1 MTRTVL
7 IADDEPNIVV
17 SLEFLLKREGHRVL
31 IARDGAEALAMI
43 RDERPA
49 LVLLD
54 AMMPGLS
61 GFDLC
66 ETLRSDPELS
76 GIRIVMLTARSR
88 EADQARAMGA
98 GADAFVAK
106 PFSTRDLA
114 VRIRELMP

>member
-1 MTRTVL
+1 MTHSVL
-7 IADDEPNIVV
+7 IADDEANIVV

-43 RDERPA
+43 RSERPA

-66 ETLRSDPELS
+66 EAIRADPALSD
-76 GIRIVMLTARSR
+76 IRIVMLTARSR
-88 EADQARAMGA
+88 EADEARAMGA
-98 GADAFVAK
+98 GADEFIVK

-114 VRIRELMP
+114 ARIRGLLS

>member
-43 RDERPA
+43 RAERPR
-49 LVLLD
+49 LVVLD

-66 ETLRSDPELS
+66 ETLRSDPALA
-76 GIRIVMLTARSR
+76 GTRIVMLTARSR
-88 EADQARAMGA
+88 EADQARAMR
-98 GADAFVAK
+98 
-106 PFSTRDLA
+106 SEEHTS
-114 VRIRELMP
+114 E

>member
-1 MTRTVL
+1 MTHTVL

-31 IARDGAEALAMI
+31 VARDGTEALALV
-43 RDERPA
+43 RAEHPQ

-66 ETLRSDPELS
+66 ETIRSDPGLS
-76 GIRIVMLTARSR
+76 DIRIVMLTARSR

-98 GADAFVAK
+98 GADEFISK

-114 VRIRELMP
+114 ARIRGLLA